1 MDARRKGEVKKKTVG
16 EEGRM
21 CKEEVENKKTQK
33 LNLMQ
38 ERVKIN

>member
-21 CKEEVENKKTQK
+21 CKEEVEIEKTEQ

-38 ERVKIN
+38 E